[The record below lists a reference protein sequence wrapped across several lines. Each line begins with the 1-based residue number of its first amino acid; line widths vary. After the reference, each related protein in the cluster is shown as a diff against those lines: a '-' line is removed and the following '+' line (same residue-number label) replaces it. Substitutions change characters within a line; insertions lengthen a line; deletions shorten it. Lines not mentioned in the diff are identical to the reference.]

1 MKYIYF
7 FSNYPSKRVETDS
20 DGIPYGVI
28 GELSLLQ
35 NSTLSDQPITSFDWC
50 VDKIGLAV
58 CSAFDQ
64 TLRVLITTKL
74 QLY

>member
-1 MKYIYF
+1 MDK
-7 FSNYPSKRVETDS
+7 DG
-20 DGIPYGVI
+20 DGIPIGVV

-35 NSTLSDQPITSFDWC
+35 NSTLSSQPITSLDWC
-50 VDKIGLAV
+50 KDKIGLSV

-74 QLY
+74 HLY